1 MRGEEG
7 EEQARERC
15 APGPRRYIDILA
27 DCKPAITIATRP
39 TPPLDRFLQ
48 HSLITEAIKKCEKA
62 NVGVRFFWVPS
73 HDKKSENFIV
83 PPHYTEDE
91 MRHANKAADTAAT
104 TALEQAINASG
115 IEAWLKE
122 YKGKVDW
129 ATKAL
134 NAANAAGKQYEKWSL
149 TQGSDYVIPP
159 STPPPTQADADE
171 EKGRKE
177 RMEEK
182 SEVSDTSPFESLVES
197 FSGAFV
203 TEDECILSQTY
214 Y

>member
-1 MRGEEG
+1 M
-7 EEQARERC
+7 
-15 APGPRRYIDILA
+15 
-27 DCKPAITIATRP
+27 
-39 TPPLDRFLQ
+39 
-48 HSLITEAIKKCEKA
+48 
-62 NVGVRFFWVPS
+62 RFFWVPS
-73 HDKKSENFIV
+73 HDKKSANFIV

-115 IEAWLKE
+115 IESWLEE

-149 TQGSDYVIPP
+149 TQGSDYVTPP

-171 EKGRKE
+171 ERRKE
-177 RMEEK
+177 EERND
-182 SEVSDTSPFESLVES
+182 SEASAVAEASHLSTQAGN
-197 FSGAFV
+197 FSNTFDF
-203 TEDECILSQTY
+203 EDECILSQTY
-214 Y
+214 G